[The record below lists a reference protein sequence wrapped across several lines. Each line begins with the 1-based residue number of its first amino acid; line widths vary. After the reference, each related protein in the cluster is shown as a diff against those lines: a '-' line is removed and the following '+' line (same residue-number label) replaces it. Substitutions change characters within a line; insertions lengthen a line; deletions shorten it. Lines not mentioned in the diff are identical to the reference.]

1 MVLFILS
8 FNSSEPYSR
17 AFSRDSSSKLIMEIM
32 FVFHWQEI
40 DRARKKFDFNTWVS
54 QSF

>member
-1 MVLFILS
+1 
-8 FNSSEPYSR
+8 
-17 AFSRDSSSKLIMEIM
+17 MEIM

-54 QSF
+54 QSFWSYDESLLKWLTSAVAL